1 LFVAKSMEEEEE
13 EEEEMGGGH
22 SPGHNL
28 NIIEGFTD
36 GFYRR
41 VHFVSHFVY
50 INDTSWYL
58 LAFLI
63 PSIIPL
69 KNIKGIFPLE
79 FNDGYNEWLFCR

>member
-1 LFVAKSMEEEEE
+1 VSVVCCKVDGR
-13 EEEEMGGGH
+13 GGGGRNRGAH

-36 GFYRR
+36 GFSQR

-63 PSIIPL
+63 SSIIPL
-69 KNIKGIFPLE
+69 ENIKGIFLLE
-79 FNDGYNEWLFCR
+79 FTDGYNEWLFCR